1 MNQNIYNFLKELQ
14 FDDGEIET
22 LLRAVPVLEETSFEK
37 AFANMSA
44 VVSAGYPAEEIGN
57 LISQNPAFLCR
68 NTAELQQ
75 NLNKIAENGD
85 ITDQLNN
92 DPYLI

>member
-1 MNQNIYNFLKELQ
+1 MNQNIYNFLKELK

-37 AFANMSA
+37 AFSNMTA
-44 VVSAGYPAEEIGN
+44 VVSAGYPVDEIGH

-75 NLNKIAENGD
+75 NLTKIAENGD
-85 ITDQLNN
+85 IADQLNN

>member
-1 MNQNIYNFLKELQ
+1 M
-14 FDDGEIET
+14 T
-22 LLRAVPVLEETSFEK
+22 
-37 AFANMSA
+37 A
-44 VVSAGYPAEEIGN
+44 VVSAGYPVDEIGH

-75 NLNKIAENGD
+75 NLTKIAENGD
-85 ITDQLNN
+85 LTEQLNN